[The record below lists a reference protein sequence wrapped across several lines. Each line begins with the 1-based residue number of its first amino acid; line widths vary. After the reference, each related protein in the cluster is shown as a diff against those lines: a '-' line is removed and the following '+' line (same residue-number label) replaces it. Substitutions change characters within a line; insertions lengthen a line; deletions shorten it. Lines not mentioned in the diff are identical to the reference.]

1 MKKLAVV
8 LSIFLLLS
16 CSAFALAPL
25 KGIFS
30 KDATVAAAETS
41 TSTTSVS
48 KETSTTESA
57 SDLSTVLEKI
67 DGNIAVSKSTK
78 AELNEKVD
86 ALYNDL
92 QQALAVNKRTRFFA
106 DLGVAF
112 GLQEK
117 TLNYGMTGDIGLK
130 FGCGLMIKV
139 GAVYMIGN
147 DFKSINWSLDGLTA
161 TATVGWE
168 W

>member
-30 KDATVAAAETS
+30 KDATAAVETS
-41 TSTTSVS
+41 TSTTSDA
-48 KETSTTESA
+48 KATNTTESV
-57 SDLSTVLEKI
+57 SDLSTVLDKI

-92 QQALAVNKRTRFFA
+92 QHALAVNKRTRFFA

-112 GLQEK
+112 GLKEK
-117 TLNYGMTGDIGLK
+117 TLNYGATADIGLK
-130 FGCGLMIKV
+130 FGCGLMVKV
-139 GAVYMIGN
+139 GAVYMIGA
-147 DFKSINWSLDGLTA
+147 DFKNIKWGLDGLTA